1 LRGHNGSDAKRVCA
15 ASDKKTK
22 QKKHKIFRMRKRTV
36 SRHKNQAERNR
47 PSALEK
53 GERRAQRFN
62 AILGAIYEWRIIIYL
77 FFRSATC
84 SSREMFTLLYAP
96 LHSR

>member
-1 LRGHNGSDAKRVCA
+1 
-15 ASDKKTK
+15 
-22 QKKHKIFRMRKRTV
+22 MRKRTV
-36 SRHKNQAERNR
+36 SRHKNQAERNC

-62 AILGAIYEWRIIIYL
+62 AILGAICEWLIF
-77 FFRSATC
+77 FFRTATC